1 MNRSAMN
8 DVPVA
13 RQSRTDRRTS
23 SEKNQIKIKGALC
36 ASSAFYEVRKPVL
49 RRRCSV
55 RPFYLGGENG
65 ESAGKDLEQ
74 PKEGL
79 ENGILHERHFF
90 CMNGG
95 EGHYKARARV

>member
-1 MNRSAMN
+1 MNRTGVN

-13 RQSRTDRRTS
+13 RQSRADRRAW
-23 SEKNQIKIKGALC
+23 SEENQIKIKEACC

-49 RRRCSV
+49 RRMRSV